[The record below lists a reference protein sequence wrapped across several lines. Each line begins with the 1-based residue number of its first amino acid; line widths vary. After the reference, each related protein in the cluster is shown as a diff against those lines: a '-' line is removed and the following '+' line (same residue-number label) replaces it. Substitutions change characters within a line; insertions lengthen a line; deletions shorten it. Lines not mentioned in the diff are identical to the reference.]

1 MPSLLKTQLIN
12 YEHHEHHECQQPNT
26 FGIFWPLTSI
36 PLAQLIEMIVN
47 PKLWAKAS
55 DATYA
60 FPPDK
65 LDPTPIEQKEQ
76 SRVQQKDAKVR
87 DIMLG
92 IWQGLRRSLPVTGT
106 RSSIVAECVWAC
118 LLQHHLKQSC
128 LTLDTRIYSSSTV
141 NSEPGCVF
149 WCFAAD
155 LLIKLLHWQRH
166 IFQFCEPQNSVVP
179 VANPKVGVISVDRID
194 DWYDRGN
201 DRLWLLWRATS
212 LFQLVLGGLNQQ
224 TVN

>member
-1 MPSLLKTQLIN
+1 MPSLPKTQLIN
-12 YEHHEHHECQQPNT
+12 YEHHEYHECQQPNT

-36 PLAQLIEMIVN
+36 PLAQLMEMIVN
-47 PKLWAKAS
+47 PCQPQALGQSFWRHIRLSSWQIGSHPDRTKRTEQDPAKGCKS
-55 DATYA
+55 KGY
-60 FPPDK
+60 
-65 LDPTPIEQKEQ
+65 
-76 SRVQQKDAKVR
+76 
-87 DIMLG
+87 
-92 IWQGLRRSLPVTGT
+92 QGYHAWNMTG
-106 RSSIVAECVWAC
+106 
-118 LLQHHLKQSC
+118 
-128 LTLDTRIYSSSTV
+128 STV

-179 VANPKVGVISVDRID
+179 GANPKVGVISVDRID

-224 TVN
+224 TVNWNKLDWLLGWWIQSKWQSWTNVFSSW